1 MSDETTPAAAEP
13 TAPAPNPSEGSG
25 GLDLQGYLDAKRA
38 AKSAPAAAEASEPAA
53 EAAEPE
59 AEPTEPTEAEPSR
72 DVLDLLLDDAATL
85 TPEQLVEATTI
96 NRKMRREQRKQARRI
111 ERRESEIAEREKTL
125 ADNLELLKSDAAAF
139 MDKHG
144 FDIRKWAL
152 SEVERETATPEQKKI
167 AELESKIAALTEQ
180 KPEPDPDAGRAEDT
194 RALAAHFEDHVDDY
208 ASLAQYEVDDVAEA
222 ACRELYAYHEKTGRV
237 LTAEQVLRRVARRAE
252 IESELETET
261 DAEPRKPE
269 TAEPGGAVDKK
280 PPPTATNRAASART
294 RASTAAA
301 TPAERKQ
308 RARELAAQMLNGS

>member
-38 AKSAPAAAEASEPAA
+38 ARGEPAAAEAPEPA

-59 AEPTEPTEAEPSR
+59 AEATEPAEPSR

-85 TPEQLVEATTI
+85 TPEQLAEATTI

-125 ADNLELLKSDAAAF
+125 AENLDLLKSDAAAF
-139 MDKHG
+139 MDRHG

-152 SEVERETATPEQKKI
+152 SEVERETATPEQKRI
-167 AELESKIAALTEQ
+167 AELEAKIAALAEQ
-180 KPEPDPDAGRAEDT
+180 KPEPDTDAGRAEDT

-222 ACRELYAYHEKTGRV
+222 ACQELYSYHEKTGRV

-269 TAEPGGAVDKK
+269 TAEPGGAVDRK

>member
-38 AKSAPAAAEASEPAA
+38 ARGEPAAAEAPEPA

-59 AEPTEPTEAEPSR
+59 AEATEPAEPSR

-85 TPEQLVEATTI
+85 TPEQLAEATTI

-125 ADNLELLKSDAAAF
+125 AENLDLLKSDAAAF
-139 MDKHG
+139 MDRHG

-152 SEVERETATPEQKKI
+152 SEVERETATPEQKRI
-167 AELESKIAALTEQ
+167 AELEAKIAALAEA

-208 ASLAQYEVDDVAEA
+208 ASLAQYEVDDVAAA
-222 ACRELYAYHEKTGRV
+222 ACQELYSYHEKTGRV

-269 TAEPGGAVDKK
+269 TAEPGGAVDRK